1 MTVASSRW
9 FEPHTEQLAYGD
21 LVTLVT
27 ADQKR
32 YLLKLAPRQR
42 LHTHQGAYAHDDL
55 VGQTRGSLVLS
66 QAGQEALL
74 IEPSLADLIK
84 HIKRGTQIIYPKDAA
99 MLVQRLNLRAGG
111 TVLEA
116 GTGSG
121 GLTIALAWAVAP
133 TGHVYSYE
141 ARSENA
147 QVARRN
153 LERTNLLPYVTL
165 HERTIDDGFLEQG
178 ADALFLDVRAPWEH
192 LAHVRTAL
200 RPGGSF
206 AALVPTTNQVVDLL
220 NGLEDHGFGE
230 IAVEEV
236 FVRAYKPVPERLR
249 PEDSMVAH
257 TGFLVSAQH
266 ITAHL
271 DPARW
276 QSKERRRYLARRRAA
291 AEIEARSRAHEEDAR
306 KYPPMPLP

>member
-1 MTVASSRW
+1 MTATTSRW
-9 FEPHTEQLAYGD
+9 FEPHTAELTYGD
-21 LVTLVT
+21 LVMLVT
-27 ADQKR
+27 SDQKR
-32 YLLKLAPRQR
+32 YLLKLAPKQR
-42 LHTHQGAYAHDDL
+42 LHTHLGAYAHDEL

-66 QAGQEALL
+66 QSGQEALL
-74 IEPSLADLIK
+74 IEPSLSDLIK

-99 MLVQRLNLRAGG
+99 MLVQRLNLRAGS

-121 GLTIALAWAVAP
+121 GLTIALAWSVAP
-133 TGHVYSYE
+133 TGHVYTYE

-153 LERTNLLPYVTL
+153 LERTNLLPFVTM
-165 HERTIDDGFLEQG
+165 HERAIDDGFLERD
-178 ADALFLDVRAPWEH
+178 ADALFLDVRSPWDH
-192 LAHVRTAL
+192 LAHVRAAL

-206 AALVPTTNQVVDLL
+206 AALVPTANQVTDLL
-220 NGLEDHGFGE
+220 NGLEDHGFAE

-236 FVRAYKPVPERLR
+236 LLRAYKPVPERLR

-257 TGFLVSAQH
+257 TGFLVSAQN
-266 ITAHL
+266 IVAQL
-271 DPARW
+271 DPSRW

-291 AEIEARSRAHEEDAR
+291 AEIDARSRAHEEDER
-306 KYPPMPLP
+306 KYPRMPLP

>member
-21 LVTLVT
+21 LVMLVT

-99 MLVQRLNLRAGG
+99 MLVQRLNLRGGG

-133 TGHVYSYE
+133 RATSTATRHAARTRRSPDATWSAPICCPMSPCTSAPSTTVSWSRAPTALPGRARRGSIWPTCARRCARVDRSPRWCPRPTRWWICSTDWRITAS
-141 ARSENA
+141 ARSRW
-147 QVARRN
+147 RRSSC
-153 LERTNLLPYVTL
+153 
-165 HERTIDDGFLEQG
+165 
-178 ADALFLDVRAPWEH
+178 APTSRC
-192 LAHVRTAL
+192 LS
-200 RPGGSF
+200 G
-206 AALVPTTNQVVDLL
+206 
-220 NGLEDHGFGE
+220 
-230 IAVEEV
+230 
-236 FVRAYKPVPERLR
+236 LR

-291 AEIEARSRAHEEDAR
+291 AEIEARSCASRSGR
-306 KYPPMPLP
+306 GKYPPMPLP